1 MTQGIHSLLV
11 PLIAAAVA
19 AGGWLLLAARERR
32 RPRRAPSQAGSSSGA
47 TTVIRLALG
56 LAMAAVVWRLSD
68 RPALA
73 GLLLIVWL
81 GAIRLLRSRARHR
94 QAMQEEQNAI
104 EAIGAASRAL
114 RAGIPVGGMLDF
126 LATEGRGEAGR
137 SFREIV
143 HRESLGESMPAAI
156 RHVLLTSGL
165 SSLRAFGLTLLSQID
180 SGGDIAD
187 TTDRLARALIDRAR
201 VRRRARTIM
210 AYTRAAAT
218 LMAVLPAIVVP
229 MMCYLLEDYA
239 QFMLRTPTGN
249 TLLAISACLVVGG
262 TLLMQRLS
270 QLEPA
275 RSGVIR

>member
-1 MTQGIHSLLV
+1 MTLDFPPQMV
-11 PLIAAAVA
+11 PLIAAAA
-19 AGGWLLLAARERR
+19 AVGAWMLLARGGLARAA
-32 RPRRAPSQAGSSSGA
+32 RRAPGGGRSAL
-47 TTVIRLALG
+47 RLALG
-56 LAMAAVVWRLSD
+56 AAMAIVVWRLSD

-73 GLLLIVWL
+73 ALLLIVWV
-81 GAIRLLRSRARHR
+81 GAIAMLRSRRR
-94 QAMQEEQNAI
+94 QRLAALEEQHAI

-137 SFREIV
+137 AFREVV
-143 HRESLGESMPAAI
+143 HREGVGEAMPNAI
-156 RHVLLTSGL
+156 RGVLLASGMP
-165 SSLRAFGLTLLSQID
+165 SLRAFGLTLLSQIG
-180 SGGDIAD
+180 SGGDLAD
-187 TTDRLARALIDRAR
+187 TTDRLARALIERAR

-218 LMAVLPAIVVP
+218 LMTVLPLVVVP

-239 QFMLRTPTGN
+239 QFMMHTPVGN

-262 TLLMQRLS
+262 TLLMQRLA

-275 RSGVIR
+275 RQGAAR